1 MIQHHATDD
10 LLLEYAAGGL
20 DEGSSLLVAS
30 HLALCDRC
38 RQVVADAEALGGALL
53 ESTPAELLADSATAA
68 VLARLDGPPTPRP
81 RVRVAGDD
89 RLPVP
94 VRRYTAEAGA
104 HWRLMGRGVRQLVL
118 HRSARSTARLIRLAP
133 GSRVPEHTHGGREL
147 TLVLTGAYR
156 DAFGTFARG
165 DVAEHDESVM
175 HQPAVTDEAE
185 CIVLAVTDAPLHFRS
200 PLVRLVQPLLGV

>member
-1 MIQHHATDD
+1 MIEHHTSDD
-10 LLLEYAAGGL
+10 LLLEYAGGGL

-38 RQVVADAEALGGALL
+38 RRIVADAEAVGGALL
-53 ESTPAELLADSATAA
+53 ESSVPEEMSDSGAA
-68 VLARLDGPPTPRP
+68 AMLARLDAEPAPGPQR
-81 RVRVAGDD
+81 RVAGDA

-94 VRRYTAEAGA
+94 VRRYVANAGTR
-104 HWRLMGRGVRQLVL
+104 WRRMGRGVQQLVL
-118 HRSARSTARLIRLAP
+118 HRSPRSTARLIRLAP
-133 GSRVPEHTHGGREL
+133 GSRVPEHTHRGSEL

-165 DVAEHDESVM
+165 DVAEHDERVM
-175 HQPAVTDEAE
+175 HAPTVTDEAE